1 MIQTAFCKSLEKP
14 DDRPEPRRHGSQM
27 RTAETAAH
35 VLLVDDDVDLS
46 RMLQLYLENEGFR
59 VALDFN
65 GKLAAAASGVYDAI
79 ILDIMLPTV
88 TGIELLRRIR
98 QDSTIPIIMLTAKGD
113 QVDRVIGLELGADD
127 YMPKPYYPPE
137 LVARLRAVLRRRN
150 GERAGAEEDPELG
163 FSDLKV
169 NTPARRVTW
178 QGAPIQLT
186 TTEFNLLVALL
197 QSGDRVATRDQLSR
211 NVLGRAWESYDRSID
226 VHANNL
232 RQKLHHASEGALEI
246 ETVRGVGYRAKGR
259 Q

>member
-1 MIQTAFCKSLEKP
+1 
-14 DDRPEPRRHGSQM
+14 M

-127 YMPKPYYPPE
+127 YIAKPYYPPE
-137 LVARLRAVLRRRN
+137 LVARLKAVLRRRN
-150 GERAGAEEDPELG
+150 GAAAGADEEAEMALSELR
-163 FSDLKV
+163 V
-169 NTPARRVTW
+169 NAPARRVTW
-178 QGAPIQLT
+178 RGASVQLT

-197 QSGDRVATRDQLSR
+197 QFGDRVATRDQLAR
-211 NVLGRAWESYDRSID
+211 NVLGRPWESYDRSID

-232 RQKLHHASEGALEI
+232 RQKLLNASEGGLEI
-246 ETVRGVGYRAKGR
+246 ETVRGVGYRAKAR

>member
-1 MIQTAFCKSLEKP
+1 
-14 DDRPEPRRHGSQM
+14 M
-27 RTAETAAH
+27 RTDGAEAH

-46 RMLQLYLENEGFR
+46 TMLRQYLENENFR
-59 VALDFN
+59 VAIDFN
-65 GKLAAAASGVYDAI
+65 GKDAVAAAASGVYDAV
-79 ILDIMLPTV
+79 ILDVMLPTI

-127 YMPKPYYPPE
+127 YIAKPYYPPE

-150 GERAGAEEDPELG
+150 EARPGADKDVELG
-163 FSDLKV
+163 LGELRV
-169 NTPARRVTW
+169 NPPARRATW
-178 QGAPIQLT
+178 RGSPVQLT

-197 QSGDRVATRDQLSR
+197 QFGDRVATRDQLSR
-211 NVLGRAWESYDRSID
+211 TVLGRAWENYDRSID

-232 RQKLHHASEGALEI
+232 RQKLLNATEGALEI
-246 ETVRGVGYRAKGR
+246 ETVRGVGYRAKAR

>member
-1 MIQTAFCKSLEKP
+1 
-14 DDRPEPRRHGSQM
+14 M
-27 RTAETAAH
+27 RTDGAEAH

-46 RMLQLYLENEGFR
+46 TMLRQYLENENFR
-59 VALDFN
+59 VAMDFN
-65 GKLAAAASGVYDAI
+65 GKDAVAAATSGVYDAI
-79 ILDIMLPTV
+79 ILDVMLPTI

-127 YMPKPYYPPE
+127 YIPKPYYPPE

-150 GERAGAEEDPELG
+150 DARPGAEEDVELG
-163 FSDLKV
+163 LSDLRV
-169 NTPARRVTW
+169 NPPAHRVTW
-178 QGAPIQLT
+178 RGAPVQLT

-197 QSGDRVATRDQLSR
+197 QFGDRVATRDQLSR
-211 NVLGRAWESYDRSID
+211 NVLGRPWENYDRSID

-232 RQKLHHASEGALEI
+232 RQKLLHASDGALEI
-246 ETVRGVGYRAKGR
+246 ETVRGVGYRARTR

>member
-1 MIQTAFCKSLEKP
+1 
-14 DDRPEPRRHGSQM
+14 M

-46 RMLQLYLENEGFR
+46 RLLQLYLENEGFR

-65 GKLAAAASGVYDAI
+65 GQLAAAASGVYDAI

-127 YMPKPYYPPE
+127 YIAKPYYPPE
-137 LVARLRAVLRRRN
+137 LVARLKAVLRRRN
-150 GERAGAEEDPELG
+150 GAAAGADEEAEMALSELR
-163 FSDLKV
+163 V
-169 NTPARRVTW
+169 NAPARRVTW
-178 QGAPIQLT
+178 RGASVQLT

-197 QSGDRVATRDQLSR
+197 QFGDRVATRDQLAR
-211 NVLGRAWESYDRSID
+211 NVLGRPWESYDRSID

-232 RQKLHHASEGALEI
+232 RQKLLNASEGGLEI
-246 ETVRGVGYRAKGR
+246 ETVRGVGYRAKAR